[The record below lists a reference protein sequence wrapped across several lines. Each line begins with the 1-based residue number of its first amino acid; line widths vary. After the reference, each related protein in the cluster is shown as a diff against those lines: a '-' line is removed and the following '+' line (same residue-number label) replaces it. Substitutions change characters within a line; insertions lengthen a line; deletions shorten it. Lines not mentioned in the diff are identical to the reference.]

1 MANTFK
7 NAMAE
12 NISDS
17 SAATVFTVPSGNASR
32 AVLVGVQLTN
42 TGSSEI
48 KATVILHDYSAST
61 NDITLIN
68 QVPIPANSMVSVLSG
83 DKVILEEQD
92 AIKILSDT
100 ASALNGFISY
110 LLVDT
115 T

>member
-12 NISDS
+12 NISNS
-17 SAATVFTVPSGNASR
+17 SAATVFTVPSGNSSR
-32 AVLVGVQLTN
+32 AVLVGCQLTN

-48 KATVILHDYSAST
+48 KATVILYDYSAST

-68 QVPIPANSMVSVLSG
+68 QVPIPANSMISVLAG
-83 DKVILEEQD
+83 DKIILEEQD
-92 AIKILSDT
+92 AVKILSDT
-100 ASALNGFISY
+100 ASALNGFISS